1 MNIFTVVA
9 ILTTNVDKGRLGRD
23 SRSANDDT
31 RDSNQMRDVGG
42 IQVTDGYVR
51 CRGVQEKLVGWKS
64 DVPLAG
70 VDDAASAVLKCRLKL
85 LRLAGMSSLGI
96 VIAPT
101 KGIISA
107 GSVVI
112 LWASS
117 SL

>member
-1 MNIFTVVA
+1 
-9 ILTTNVDKGRLGRD
+9 
-23 SRSANDDT
+23 
-31 RDSNQMRDVGG
+31 MRDVGC
-42 IQVTDGYVR
+42 IQVTDGYVG

-70 VDDAASAVLKCRLKL
+70 VDDPASAVLKCQLKL
-85 LRLAGMSSLGI
+85 LGLAGMSSLGI
-96 VIAPT
+96 VMSPT